1 MVFASGFPADGV
13 KRRDSDVPIN
23 CAGTTPRERLA
34 ASLGHSLGPNES
46 IGPLERPASVI
57 VTFSN
62 VDPGAKTMSEINWD
76 EQVQVYIFEPV
87 GIKNYR
93 VVEESVIRWDAI
105 GLAEAIRR
113 CMRLSANER
122 ARASICV
129 SSGHYNGREIE
140 ALYHRLR
147 E

>member
-1 MVFASGFPADGV
+1 
-13 KRRDSDVPIN
+13 
-23 CAGTTPRERLA
+23 
-34 ASLGHSLGPNES
+34 
-46 IGPLERPASVI
+46 
-57 VTFSN
+57 
-62 VDPGAKTMSEINWD
+62 MSEINWD

-122 ARASICV
+122 AR
-129 SSGHYNGREIE
+129 GHYNGREIE